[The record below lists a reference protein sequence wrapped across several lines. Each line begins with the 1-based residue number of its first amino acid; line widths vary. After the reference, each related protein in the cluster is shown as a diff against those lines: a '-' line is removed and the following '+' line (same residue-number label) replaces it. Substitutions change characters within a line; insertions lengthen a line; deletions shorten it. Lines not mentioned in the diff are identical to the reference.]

1 MFRFILNMSPTDHI
15 GNAGNVE
22 LKLGFIMPKDR
33 LTQLGMNLVYS
44 VYYDKCPE
52 YLKLFFQ

>member
-1 MFRFILNMSPTDHI
+1 MSPTDHI